1 MTPEKCFAL
10 LTFAPTLFSNVGL
23 FVFDEF
29 HLMSAAIDP
38 NHPSGVKA
46 DRRSID
52 AMLCFLSFLAVNDHS
67 DFLLLSAMVANGEKL
82 KDWLN
87 GFTDTKVVAF
97 DSDWKPTRQLRGCIV
112 YSDQDLKNLTRSLN
126 FGIDPSVPKAIPYG
140 LFSLSSNWLPK
151 SPDKSALKPLSDQ
164 PIPLAIGGQKSTSRR
179 WLTSNRNVVAA
190 DIATKL
196 ALHGLKVLVFCETI
210 TMVGSTAEK
219 INHNLEK
226 NTKPL
231 TADQAVWRETAIEE
245 VGSESA
251 IYDAGKKVAAVHHGE
266 LLSYERRLVES
277 LFRTP
282 DTGVNVLVA
291 TSTLAQGL
299 NLPCDVVVLA
309 GTDRWIPI
317 LRSEKS
323 CRSMRF

>member
-1 MTPEKCFAL
+1 MIMTTPTGTGKSTLSALKIASTLSSGKTVLYLAPTHALVSQVEYDLNERLSDLARAESIDEQTLDETVDRLPDIAVMTPEKCFAL

-226 NTKPL
+226 TRNP
-231 TADQAVWRETAIEE
+231 
-245 VGSESA
+245 
-251 IYDAGKKVAAVHHGE
+251 
-266 LLSYERRLVES
+266 
-277 LFRTP
+277 
-282 DTGVNVLVA
+282 
-291 TSTLAQGL
+291 
-299 NLPCDVVVLA
+299 
-309 GTDRWIPI
+309 
-317 LRSEKS
+317 
-323 CRSMRF
+323 